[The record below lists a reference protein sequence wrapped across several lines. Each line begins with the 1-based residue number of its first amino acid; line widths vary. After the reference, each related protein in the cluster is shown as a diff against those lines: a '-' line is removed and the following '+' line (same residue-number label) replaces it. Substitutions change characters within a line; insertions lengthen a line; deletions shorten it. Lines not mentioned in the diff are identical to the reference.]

1 MDGNGRCPGQSGFT
15 PQPFKVEPQYK
26 DFKAFS
32 EFQKKK
38 KAEEAAAKAAAEKK

>member
-1 MDGNGRCPGQSGFT
+1 LCCLDCICA
-15 PQPFKVEPQYK
+15 PQ